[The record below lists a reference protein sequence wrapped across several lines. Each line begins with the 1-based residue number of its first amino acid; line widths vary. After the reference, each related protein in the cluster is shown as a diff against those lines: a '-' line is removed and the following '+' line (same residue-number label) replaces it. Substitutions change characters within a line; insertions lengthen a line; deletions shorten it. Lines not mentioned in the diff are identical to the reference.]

1 MTGMK
6 RIVLILMLFTILSGY
21 TIGVSSCNTRDASPL
36 RIGVLLPIT
45 GRRSIYSDEVL
56 DWAADNVNRN
66 GGINNRAV
74 ELVYKDTSTGDTLLL
89 AQELIDDSSI
99 EIVIGPCLSSE
110 VYDIAPMF
118 IENGKILISPLSTA
132 GDIFRAFGGEKF
144 FWRTCQSDVA
154 QVRTILYILSLRGV
168 DKISFIYEDGVYAR
182 TFSDWI
188 GFFSVELGIELL
200 NMVKFESG
208 EKDFAEVVNKAL
220 EGDPQYIVCATSSVE
235 ATEIKKE
242 LDKMQSSAQ
251 LFFSDAAATPYLIKV
266 LGEAAEGLE
275 GTTPSADPYTGFE
288 IAYKI
293 RFGHAPNIFAAETY
307 DALLL
312 AMYTLARQ
320 EYEPREEI
328 QKSFEAIIRG
338 QGMEV
343 GWDRQEMNEAI
354 EQILQGELP
363 DISGASGPLE
373 FDEDFGVDPVETFYS
388 HWRVEAGDFRF
399 VEWIGSGQ
407 SSDIGIVKEGASA
420 YRTLASKRFAE
431 LEQAGEVIYV
441 PKEKRDLWAVIVAT
455 SMGWE
460 NYRHQADALAIYDLL
475 RSNGVDDGRI
485 ILFLIDDIANSE
497 RNTIKGD
504 MHNEVGGENLREYAI
519 VDYTGPEV
527 TIQNF
532 RNALLGK
539 ITAETGDILNTSENS
554 NILVYI
560 AGHGGDGF
568 IVFRHSELLIAEE
581 FVRVIEDMYQ
591 DGRYRQMLIMVEA
604 CHGETMASD
613 LDVPGVIYLTGA
625 ARNELAFGCNYDRQ
639 IDAWLS
645 DDFTYQALRALSR
658 DSQLSILELYTAV
671 YERVAGSHVRLLN
684 NANFGNVAT
693 TSTNDFISP

>member
-1 MTGMK
+1 MK
-6 RIVLILMLFTILSGY
+6 RIVLILMLFALLSGY
-21 TIGVSSCNTRDASPL
+21 TISVSSCITRDTSPL

-45 GRRSIYSDEVL
+45 GRRSIHSDEVL
-56 DWAADNVNRN
+56 DWAVDNVNRS

-74 ELVYKDTSTGDTLLL
+74 ELVYKDTSVGDTLAL

-99 EIVIGPCLSSE
+99 GIVIGPCLSSD

-118 IENGKILISPLSTA
+118 IENEKMLISPLSTA

-168 DKISFIYEDGVYAR
+168 DKISFIYEGGVYAR

-200 NMVKFESG
+200 NMVEFDSG
-208 EKDFAEVVNKAL
+208 EKDFTEVVNKAL
-220 EGDPQYIVCATSSVE
+220 VGDPQYIVCAASSVE
-235 ATEIKKE
+235 AAEIKKE
-242 LDKMQSSAQ
+242 LDKKQSPAQ
-251 LFFSDAAATPYLIKV
+251 LFFSDAAATPYLIKA

-275 GTTPSADPYTGFE
+275 GTAPSADPATGFE

-293 RFGHAPNIFAAETY
+293 RFGHEPNIFAAETY

-328 QKSFEAIIRG
+328 QESFEAIVTGR
-338 QGMEV
+338 GMEM

-354 EQILQGELP
+354 GQILQGELP

-373 FDEDFGVDPVETFYS
+373 FDADFGVDPLETFYC
-388 HWRVEAGDFRF
+388 HWRVEAGDFRV
-399 VEWIGSGQ
+399 VELIGSGQ
-407 SSDIGIVKEGASA
+407 SSDVGVVKESASA
-420 YRTLASKRFAE
+420 YRTLASRRFAE
-431 LEQAGEVIYV
+431 LEQAGGVSYIPER
-441 PKEKRDLWAVIVAT
+441 KEDLWAVIVAT
-455 SMGWE
+455 SMDWE
-460 NYRHQADALAIYDLL
+460 NYRHQADALAVYDLL
-475 RSNGVDDGRI
+475 RKNGVDDNRI
-485 ILFLIDDIANSE
+485 ILMVVDDIAYNQ
-497 RNTIKGD
+497 NNPLKGD
-504 MHNEVGGENLREYAI
+504 VHGEVGGENLREGAI
-519 VDYTGPEV
+519 IDYSGNDV
-527 TIQNF
+527 NVQNF
-532 RNALLGK
+532 KNALLGDM
-539 ITAETGDILNTSENS
+539 TAGSSDMLNTSENS

-568 IVFRHSELLIAEE
+568 IVFGHSELLIAEE

-604 CHGETMASD
+604 CHGETMASG
-613 LDVPGVIYLTGA
+613 LEVPGVIYLTGA
-625 ARNELAFGCNYDRQ
+625 ARNEPTFGCNYDRQ

-645 DDFTYQALRALSR
+645 DDFTYQALRVLSR

-693 TSTNDFISP
+693 TSINDFISP